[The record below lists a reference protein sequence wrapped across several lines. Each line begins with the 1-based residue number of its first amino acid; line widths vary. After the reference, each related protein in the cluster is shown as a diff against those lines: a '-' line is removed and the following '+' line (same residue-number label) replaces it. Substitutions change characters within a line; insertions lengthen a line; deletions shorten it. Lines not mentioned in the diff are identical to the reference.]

1 MCYFM
6 RSDHFHPFSSFN
18 EESMDDVAM
27 GSQVRF
33 VLYVNTMRTDYSQHG
48 RCWIWKLY
56 MEVDLICVIPISIVF
71 RKESRL
77 FIPNDKRKR
86 CQHGAC
92 GSKMDVEGK
101 VIFS

>member
-1 MCYFM
+1 
-6 RSDHFHPFSSFN
+6 
-18 EESMDDVAM
+18 MDDVAM

-33 VLYVNTMRTDYSQHG
+33 VLYVRTMRTDYSQHG

-86 CQHGAC
+86 CQHGVC

>member
-1 MCYFM
+1 
-6 RSDHFHPFSSFN
+6 
-18 EESMDDVAM
+18 MDDVAIE
-27 GSQVRF
+27 SQVRF
-33 VLYVNTMRTDYSQHG
+33 VLYVSTMRTDYSQHG
-48 RCWIWKLY
+48 RCWIRKLGVG
-56 MEVDLICVIPISIVF
+56 VDLICVIPISMVF

-77 FIPNDKRKR
+77 FIPNDMRKR

>member
-1 MCYFM
+1 
-6 RSDHFHPFSSFN
+6 
-18 EESMDDVAM
+18 MDDVAM

-56 MEVDLICVIPISIVF
+56 MEVDLICVILTSIVF

>member
-1 MCYFM
+1 
-6 RSDHFHPFSSFN
+6 
-18 EESMDDVAM
+18 MDDVAIE
-27 GSQVRF
+27 SQVRF
-33 VLYVNTMRTDYSQHG
+33 VLYMSTMRTDYSQHG
-48 RCWIWKLY
+48 RCWIWKLGVG
-56 MEVDLICVIPISIVF
+56 VDLICVILTSMVF
-71 RKESRL
+71 RKENRL

>member
-1 MCYFM
+1 
-6 RSDHFHPFSSFN
+6 
-18 EESMDDVAM
+18 
-27 GSQVRF
+27 
-33 VLYVNTMRTDYSQHG
+33 
-48 RCWIWKLY
+48 
-56 MEVDLICVIPISIVF
+56 MEVDLICVIPISVVF